1 MMIHSDCSFYRAEVL
16 AYHGW
21 GFDYSCWQGWQTWLE
36 KQACCL
42 KAADRGYF
50 GASKLVNFTSD
61 IKILFVHS
69 YGLHWCPVEQLQA
82 DVLVIFSSFCAF
94 HPEEPPS
101 LKTRSQTT
109 VQQMLGQL
117 SSDGASHST
126 RDPRLMLQK
135 FQTRSYHPVAW
146 HGPIPESLNIE
157 QLRQDLQQL
166 NRAAIDLALLRS
178 VPQVV
183 ILHGSADRIVSPAK
197 GKALAAQLK
206 CPYFEIPD
214 ASSARKLL
222 VYAFAYEILSQI
234 PLEPLRQSL
243 TSQL

>member
-1 MMIHSDCSFYRAEVL
+1 MMIYRDCSCYRAEVL

-21 GFDYSCWQGWQTWLE
+21 GFDHSCWQGWQTWLE
-36 KQACCL
+36 EQACCL

-69 YGLHWCPVEQLQA
+69 YGLHWCPVEQFNQA

-94 HPEEPPS
+94 HPEQPPS
-101 LKTRSQTT
+101 LKKRSQTT
-109 VQQMLGQL
+109 IQQMLGQL
-117 SSDGASHST
+117 SSDETSDST

-146 HGPIPESLNIE
+146 HGPIPELLNIE
-157 QLRQDLQQL
+157 KLRQDLQQL

-206 CPYFEIPD
+206 CPYFEIP
-214 ASSARKLL
+214 AAGHALPFTHT
-222 VYAFAYEILSQI
+222 AHCQAILQAI
-234 PLEPLRQSL
+234 LNQRLNP
-243 TSQL
+243 